1 MPDKRQKSYKRSKS
15 RSKKSKKGTRKR
27 TTNKFRHRKRS
38 RNIMRGGVNMVS
50 FDELEYA
57 LNKNRAGKN
66 AMTDFIEKYAII
78 ISKNIT
84 KFEEFRKHYITTN
97 NNTDKI
103 DIDKLWIEFS
113 LDDSSKGTDSS
124 YQRLITAFNSLRVQP
139 QPTPST
145 PELPS
150 TTTATAVLVPSAP
163 NISPEPNLQS
173 TTTDQ
178 PVKNI
183 HRVRVPMNLP
193 IPPNSDDEQLRIQN
207 RKMQNRF
214 DIQEASNPNNQ

>member
-27 TTNKFRHRKRS
+27 TTKKIQHRKRS

-50 FDELEYA
+50 FDELNSA

-78 ISKNIT
+78 TGKNI
-84 KFEEFRKHYITTN
+84 KNFEEFRIHYIEKN
-97 NNTDKI
+97 MTDKL

-139 QPTPST
+139 QPQPTPST

-150 TTTATAVLVPSAP
+150 TTTATDDLVPSAP
-163 NISPEPNLQS
+163 DLPPEPNLQTTATP
-173 TTTDQ
+173 TTTLA
-178 PVKNI
+178 VKTG
-183 HRVRVPMNLP
+183 RVREPMKPLLP
-193 IPPNSDDEQLRIQN
+193 SLYDNHREQNDRSQ
-207 RKMQNRF
+207 RKF
-214 DIQEASNPNNQ
+214 DNKNNGIK